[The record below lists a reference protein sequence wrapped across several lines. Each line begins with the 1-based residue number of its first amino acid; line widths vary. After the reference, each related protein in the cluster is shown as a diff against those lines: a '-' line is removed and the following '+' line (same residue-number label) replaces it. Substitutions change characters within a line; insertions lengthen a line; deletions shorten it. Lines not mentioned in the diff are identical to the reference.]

1 MAIKTVSILGSARK
15 GEQFLVKTEQFDIRI
30 SKNSNNQEL
39 NAPSPIE
46 YVLAG
51 YAGCVNAVGTI
62 VAKELNIDLQSLE
75 VEVSGK
81 INTDKYLG
89 INTTER
95 AGFNAIEIVVKANAD
110 VSYHELQNWLKIVE
124 SRCPVYDNLINPTPI
139 QVSLINEYE
148 TLETL

>member
-15 GEQFLVKTEQFDIRI
+15 GEQFLVKTEHFDIRI
-30 SKNSNNQEL
+30 SKNNNNQAL

-51 YAGCVNAVGTI
+51 YAGCVNAVGAI

-89 INTTER
+89 INTIER

-148 TLETL
+148 AVEAV